1 MGPTG
6 LSPLA
11 GLLLVALACVGM
23 LSRWSGAPSAAGR
36 FATIDGL
43 RGYLAFAVFLHHAC
57 AWYFYLRTGRW
68 DLPPSRVYVHL
79 GQSSVVLFFMITG
92 FLFSL
97 KLIDGSHRGVDW
109 LKLYVSRV
117 MRLTPLYL
125 VAVAA
130 LFLVVAALS
139 EGQLRVPVASLIKQA
154 LFWLAFTIP
163 GTVDLNATPDT
174 CLALA
179 CVTWSL
185 RVEWLFYLFLP
196 ALALCL
202 GVVPPTLALLLAAV
216 SVALAWQ
223 LGLPLAALAPFGSGL
238 LAAAL
243 TKVPRMCALARHWGA
258 SVAATLGLLATM
270 AYFPTPHAVV
280 PLALLTLV
288 FVLIA
293 CGTDLFGVLR
303 RRVSRLFGEL
313 AYSLYLLHGLV
324 LFVSFRFVLDRTW
337 AAEIS
342 SVTHWLVIAALTP
355 VLIGT
360 CFATF
365 HWIERPGMAA
375 TDAVTAWIRR
385 HLPRTAIV
393 PKRPA

>member
-6 LSPLA
+6 VFPLV
-11 GLLLVALACVGM
+11 GLLLVALTCVAL
-23 LSRWSGAPSAAGR
+23 LSRWFGAPSAAGR

-68 DLPPSRVYVHL
+68 DLPPSPVYVHL
-79 GQSSVVLFFMITG
+79 GKSSVVLFFMITG

-97 KLIDGSHRGVDW
+97 KLIDGRQRGVDW

-130 LFLVVAALS
+130 LFVVVALLS
-139 EGQLRVPVASLIKQA
+139 EGQLRVPALSLVKQS
-154 LFWLAFTIP
+154 LYWLAFTIP

-174 CLALA
+174 CLVLA

-196 ALALCL
+196 VLALCL
-202 GVVPPTLALLLAAV
+202 GLAPPAFSLLLAAV
-216 SVALAWQ
+216 AVALAWQ
-223 LGLPLAALAPFGSGL
+223 VGLPLAALVPFASGI
-238 LAAAL
+238 LAAVL
-243 TKVPRMCALARHWGA
+243 TKVPRVCALARHWGA
-258 SVAATLGLLATM
+258 SVVATLSLLATI
-270 AYFPTPHAVV
+270 AYFPSPHAAA

-288 FVLIA
+288 FALIA
-293 CGTDLFGVLR
+293 CGTDLFGALR
-303 RRVSRLFGEL
+303 RGVSRLFGEL
-313 AYSLYLLHGLV
+313 AYSLYLLHGLA
-324 LFVSFRFVLDRTW
+324 LFIAFRFVLDREW
-337 AAEIS
+337 AAEVS
-342 SVTHWLVIAALTP
+342 SVTHWLLIAALTP
-355 VLIGT
+355 ILIGT

-365 HWIERPGMAA
+365 RWIERPGMDA

-385 HLPRTAIV
+385 RLPRMTVV